1 MSLIA
6 KGNDS
11 YTYDPIPDGQHIAVC
26 YAVVDEGVQ
35 YNPRYENNYRK
46 VRIMWELPEVTMEY
60 NGETVPRVF
69 SKEYTLSLGDKSN
82 LRKDLQAW
90 RGKAFTDE
98 DLLSGFNLSQLIGK
112 GCILQITNEKKDGK
126 TYTNIT
132 GIMALMRGMQ
142 CPSPHNTPFVFDL
155 ENPECLSK
163 LPELPKWLQEKITQS
178 ETYKKLVSSGGN
190 TDFQEVDDDDL
201 PF

>member
-11 YTYDPIPDGQHIAVC
+11 YTYDPIPEGQHIAVC
-26 YAVVDEGVQ
+26 YAIVDEGVQ
-35 YNPRYENNYRK
+35 HNPRYDNSSRK

-112 GCILQITNEKKDGK
+112 GCILQMTNEKKEGK

-142 CPSPHNTPFVFDL
+142 CPPPHNPPFVFDL

-163 LPELPKWLQEKITQS
+163 LPELPKWLQERITQS